1 MIYPV
6 VSIIQ
11 CARARAHELPHCTV
25 TRSAQPNDL
34 PENKLPSRTHPVG
47 LQTNTQQIRVAALH
61 GRRRPHAQG
70 LASTRGQHSLI
81 GNKVCTRRHHIEHT
95 TSRGGGGPPPV
106 ASPIPYRWWRHLYR
120 HYCCRSVARAA
131 AAVSMGT
138 PTRQPAHTQSTHTV
152 LGCADERRTAGEH
165 TVSSLSWRS
174 PRPTSAAPSIDAAA
188 KHSCRAPPLKRS
200 GRHLR
205 LQVVAVVLLLVGGRG
220 RVVLVG
226 VAGPVER
233 HLLVRVHD
241 VPHTSRLGGVGRRRA
256 WETHCAI

>member
-1 MIYPV
+1 LN
-6 VSIIQ
+6 IQ
-11 CARARAHELPHCTV
+11 HLE
-25 TRSAQPNDL
+25 
-34 PENKLPSRTHPVG
+34 
-47 LQTNTQQIRVAALH
+47 VAAA
-61 GRRRPHAQG
+61 RRR
-70 LASTRGQHSLI
+70 
-81 GNKVCTRRHHIEHT
+81 
-95 TSRGGGGPPPV
+95 
-106 ASPIPYRWWRHLYR
+106 WRHLY
-120 HYCCRSVARAA
+120 HTAGGATYTATIAAAPWRAA

-241 VPHTSRLGGVGRRRA
+241 EPHTGRLGRVGRRRA
-256 WETHCAI
+256 WEPHCAI